1 VFKSMLLKRVL
12 GEMRRLE
19 NAMKKRRKGNSLNLV
34 CENEAIDLPL
44 IQ

>member
-1 VFKSMLLKRVL
+1 MFRAIVLKAVWS
-12 GEMRRLE
+12 EMQRLE
-19 NAMKKRRKGNSLNLV
+19 NAIKKRSKGNSLNLV

>member
-1 VFKSMLLKRVL
+1 MLKRVFEVV
-12 GEMRRLE
+12 GRLE
-19 NAMKKRRKGNSLNLV
+19 NATKKRSKGNSLNLV

>member
-1 VFKSMLLKRVL
+1 MVIKVLLDEVERLGKRY
-12 GEMRRLE
+12 EKAKM
-19 NAMKKRRKGNSLNLV
+19 GNSLNLV

>member
-1 VFKSMLLKRVL
+1 MLKRVSDEV
-12 GEMRRLE
+12 GRLK
-19 NAMKKRRKGNSLNLV
+19 NAMKKRSKGNSLNLV